1 MSSVGPNSRAA
12 ESSHA
17 GLGGFAHTGAGAGTP
32 TTAHDKIRPG
42 DETGAESALV
52 FEPSIFARCTS
63 SQTPEI

>member
-1 MSSVGPNSRAA
+1 MSSVGPNSRAV

-17 GLGGFAHTGAGAGTP
+17 RLGGFTHTGARAGTP
-32 TTAHDKIRPG
+32 TAAHDKIRLG
-42 DETGAESALV
+42 AEIGAESALV